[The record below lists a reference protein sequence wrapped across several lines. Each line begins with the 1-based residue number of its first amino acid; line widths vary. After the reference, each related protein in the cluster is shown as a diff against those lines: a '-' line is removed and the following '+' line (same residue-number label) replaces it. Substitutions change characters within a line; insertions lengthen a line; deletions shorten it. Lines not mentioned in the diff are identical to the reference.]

1 LTNEKVGLTP
11 EEATEVADA
20 WISKLLENWR
30 TYLAIKYPYSFGG
43 EEGED
48 PIKSLKKLNLIDTRA
63 DATHRAA
70 KMLEY
75 HE

>member
-30 TYLAIKYPYSFGG
+30 MFLALKYPYSFGG
-43 EEGED
+43 EGGED
-48 PIKSLKKLNLIDTRA
+48 PIKSLKKLNSIDTKA
-63 DATHRAA
+63 EAVHRAA
-70 KMLEY
+70 KMLE
-75 HE
+75 